1 MSPSVS
7 SASSARGIAVLV
19 VGNDFIGL
27 AADSTRNRSWS
38 RNGVG
43 RGVKATAEGTSMTT
57 GGDSTADDAMGGG
70 IFWSGAVVALRAR
83 FFTTHFFPSTIRKLS
98 AAYSA
103 GMDIAMQKKIT

>member
-1 MSPSVS
+1 M
-7 SASSARGIAVLV
+7 LV
-19 VGNDFIGL
+19 VGNDFTGL

-57 GGDSTADDAMGGG
+57 GGDSTADDASAMGDG

-103 GMDIAMQKKIT
+103 GIDIAMQKKIT